1 MYFFIT
7 LLKTRIFLYSSFIS
21 IDVVLQTECTQFE
34 AFEKRA
40 QISKWRIENLFIFH
54 KQDFVSSISNKLFFV
69 AKNSFYLCG
78 LNSFRLDLIMK
89 LIWFFFKKYLFESN
103 RLMRKTDWHSSFAA
117 YQACL
122 TVWQNWRISVSQK
135 ATKSQ
140 KIWHQSK
147 RKRQTK
153 DCQTLLYGRLSNQ
166 SFFLIQ
172 FCFSLSFTQ
181 SWDLTLILKSD
192 TTSSDFV
199 LW

>member
-21 IDVVLQTECTQFE
+21 IDVVLQTDCTQFE
-34 AFEKRA
+34 AFEKELKF
-40 QISKWRIENLFIFH
+40 QNDESRICLFFI
-54 KQDFVSSISNKLFFV
+54 SSISNKLFFV
-69 AKNSFYLCG
+69 AKNLLTHMFYLCG
-78 LNSFRLDLIMK
+78 QNSFRVSWVD
-89 LIWFFFKKYLFESN
+89 FSKKYSFESN
-103 RLMRKTDWHSSFAA
+103 RLMRETDWHSSFAA

-153 DCQTLLYGRLSNQ
+153 DCQTLLYGRLSD
-166 SFFLIQ
+166 SISILIQ
-172 FCFSLSFTQ
+172 FCFCFSFTQ